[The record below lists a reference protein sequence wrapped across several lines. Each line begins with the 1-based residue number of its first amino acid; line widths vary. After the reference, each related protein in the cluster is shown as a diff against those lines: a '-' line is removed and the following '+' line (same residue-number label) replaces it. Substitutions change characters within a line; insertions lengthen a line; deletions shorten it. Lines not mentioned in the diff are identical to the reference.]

1 MNTCLLIAT
10 VGGSPEPLAASL
22 LHWRPARAFLVVS
35 TETKQS
41 VTDKI
46 APAVQGAGWP
56 DFDAGRYDLVEVSDA
71 QDFESIVAAL
81 RKLDERT
88 GDWLRDHPGSE
99 VIADF
104 TGGTKA
110 MTAGLALTAARW
122 PCQISYVGGT
132 ERTKDGVGVVVSGKE
147 QIVHTQNPWD
157 ALGYLATE
165 QAIVLFNNGNF
176 SAAARLL
183 EATRDRVTDLS
194 RKREFQAFTTLCQ
207 ICEHWERFQHKD
219 ALNKLGTV
227 QRDKNDLFALL
238 GIHRSVAVQQWLVG
252 AEKQLKELAASQT
265 NAPARQ
271 VLVRDLLGN
280 AKRRVDQGAYDDA
293 VARLYRALEAI
304 AQARLYALG
313 FEDTGKVLLE
323 KLPAALCSEWQN
335 RAIAGVIKL
344 GLQDDYT
351 LLAACSDDA
360 AARFKAEKLDD
371 PQHSLLVSR
380 NSSILAHGYVP
391 NTKDVAQKLFHAA
404 LRVSAL
410 SESDVSPVFPAL

>member
-41 VTDKI
+41 VADKI

-56 DFDAGRYDLVEVSDA
+56 DFDAGRYDLVEVFDA

-104 TGGTKA
+104 TGTKA
-110 MTAGLALTAARW
+110 MTAGLALTATRW

-194 RKREFQAFTTLCQ
+194 RKREFQAFATLTVMEAKYGKAKRIWVMDRGIASEENIEFLRQFEAALIQERDWTTVCEGVEVKLLAHSDGRCREQFVLC
-207 ICEHWERFQHKD
+207 
-219 ALNKLGTV
+219 
-227 QRDKNDLFALL
+227 
-238 GIHRSVAVQQWLVG
+238 RSQARRKK
-252 AEKQLKELAASQT
+252 EKAML
-265 NAPARQ
+265 ARQ
-271 VLVRDLLGN
+271 E
-280 AKRRVDQGAYDDA
+280 Q
-293 VARLYRALEAI
+293 RLW
-304 AQARLYALG
+304 Q
-313 FEDTGKVLLE
+313 
-323 KLPAALCSEWQN
+323 KLPAIHESLEKKPGSAE
-335 RAIAGVIKL
+335 GVERRVGRWL
-344 GLQDDYT
+344 RGYP
-351 LLAACSDDA
+351 AADQLFEVEQ
-360 AARFKAEKLDD
+360 R
-371 PQHSLLVSR
+371 QT
-380 NSSILAHGYVP
+380 AH
-391 NTKDVAQKLFHAA
+391 TT
-404 LRVSAL
+404 R
-410 SESDVSPVFPAL
+410 